1 MTLTTRPALANQLTL
16 PGQAATPEGPV
27 DGSGMYLM
35 HHAFR
40 RDLANFAGAAARTPV
55 QARETWRALQ
65 RRWTRFGAILHSHH
79 HVEDAFL
86 WPLLTRKAEGDQA
99 ALETLQAMA
108 AEHAL
113 IDPILRSC
121 SALLA
126 RLANAPD
133 KAARAELSTQLASA
147 RDVLGA
153 HLAHEEREAMA
164 LVQRLLTVEDWAG
177 FEKQVSSAYGMREI
191 PHVISWMMHE
201 LPAEGLAR
209 LAHDAPAVML
219 LLYRLFWRRSF
230 ERLERTAFQYA

>member
-1 MTLTTRPALANQLTL
+1 MTLTTRPALADQLTL
-16 PGQAATPEGPV
+16 PGQAATPDGPI

-40 RDLANFAGAAARTPV
+40 RDLKNFAAAAARTPL

-65 RRWTRFGAILHSHH
+65 RRWARFGEILHSHH
-79 HVEDAFL
+79 HVEDAWL
-86 WPLLTRKAEGDQA
+86 WPLLARKAEGDPA
-99 ALETLQAMA
+99 ARETLQAME

-126 RLANAPD
+126 RLAQGAD
-133 KAARAELSTQLASA
+133 AAARAELSRQLAFA

-164 LVQRLLTVEDWAG
+164 LVQRLLTVEDWAV
-177 FEKQVSSAYGMREI
+177 FEKQVSRAYGIREI
-191 PHVISWMMHE
+191 PHAIAWMVHD

-209 LAHDAPAVML
+209 LEHEAPAVML
-219 LLYRLFWRRSF
+219 LLYRLFWRRGF
-230 ERLERTAFQYA
+230 ERLEHRAFQYA